1 MSAEE
6 IDPVHR
12 LGIALG
18 LGDEGDRGQVNDCV
32 RTRLCHGF
40 RDPVGIPHVQ
50 LQIGAYHLGARGLET
65 SLEPLP
71 HEASHPGHEHPHARR
86 LPERT
91 AHCYLPAPGI
101 IAAVLSHR
109 MPGGL

>member
-1 MSAEE
+1 VSAEE
-6 IDPVHR
+6 IHPVHR
-12 LGIALG
+12 LGIALR

-32 RTRLCHGF
+32 GTRRLHGF
-40 RDPVGIPHVQ
+40 RDTSGIPDVQ
-50 LQIGAYHLGARGLET
+50 LQIGADHLGARSLET
-65 SLEPLP
+65 SLESPS
-71 HEASHPGHEHPHARR
+71 HEAGDPGHEHPHARR

-109 MPGGL
+109 MLGGL